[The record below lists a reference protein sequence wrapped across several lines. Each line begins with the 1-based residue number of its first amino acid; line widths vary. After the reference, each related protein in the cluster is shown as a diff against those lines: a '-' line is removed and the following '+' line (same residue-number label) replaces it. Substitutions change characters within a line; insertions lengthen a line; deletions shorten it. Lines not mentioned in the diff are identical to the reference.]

1 MMQLIESGESRG
13 KERPGKGGKNEEK
26 RRDTS
31 NPQSLRD
38 SRAVEN
44 VRSSSLHPPPESTV
58 SRKRR
63 G

>member
-1 MMQLIESGESRG
+1 MQLIESGESRG
-13 KERPGKGGKNEEK
+13 KERPGWGKNEEK
-26 RRDTS
+26 KRDTS
-31 NPQSLRD
+31 SPQSLRD